1 MGCCV
6 CTDAEGWGALC
17 RVRGNIRAIRN
28 DRLCYALRRLLRYA
42 TRYADGVAHEDAWG
56 CLVAC
61 GNVLYQRRPHSQQC
75 QLVDIGV
82 LQLPRRVES
91 TYTFWSKKTK
101 RKSTGI
107 LLVFYRSAVLQKYSF
122 VFSRSTLHMQQG
134 FSVPNSTLGYRASF
148 ENATFGDETRNLE
161 SDLCSRVSE
170 GWILENTD

>member
-1 MGCCV
+1 MESRKRGVWGVASVLTRRAGARCV
-6 CTDAEGWGALC
+6 ASE
-17 RVRGNIRAIRN
+17 AILGRF
-28 DRLCYALRRLLRYA
+28 AMTVFA

-101 RKSTGI
+101 RKSTV
-107 LLVFYRSAVLQKYSF
+107 LLVFYRSAVLQKF
-122 VFSRSTLHMQQG
+122 F
-134 FSVPNSTLGYRASF
+134 F
-148 ENATFGDETRNLE
+148 
-161 SDLCSRVSE
+161 
-170 GWILENTD
+170 